1 MERLSI
7 INITIDI
14 CALLFILFLAGVYLT
29 KKNADN
35 IENKIYRYMLIT
47 NILQLVANIACV
59 IRQYTYLNTKLNSI
73 QVFITMVYL
82 YLFTYYIIIITND
95 HREKFRNFMKRN
107 INIIN
112 IIGVLL
118 NISIGI
124 LFVITPLK
132 IEVVDDKLVT
142 TGLVSVMP
150 SIYMMI
156 CYIIMVVEVIINRK
170 KVEKKKIIPL
180 IVILVLTAI
189 ALAIA
194 GLLQGI
200 VLTTILIS
208 LISYLMYHT
217 IENPDMIMVNQL
229 QLAKESAEKANNAKS
244 DFLSSMSHELRTPLN
259 AILGLSEMIE
269 SESNQDEV
277 KNDALD
283 IKKSSEK
290 LLELV
295 DGILATNLLDAN
307 QLELV
312 NTNYNPKELF
322 EDIEKICR
330 MRIENKPL
338 ELRTNF
344 SSYLPNQVY
353 GDKGKIKTIIMNLIS
368 NSIKYTDSG
377 TINFGVDCIANK
389 DKVNLVITVTDTGKG
404 IKEEDIENIFTKFYR
419 GEENKDSDIEGT
431 GLGLSITKSLVEL
444 MGGKITVNSVVDE
457 GTSFIVNISQGKVE
471 EQQVQEE
478 TELL

>member
-14 CALLFILFLAGVYLT
+14 CALLFMLFLAGVYLT

-47 NILQLVANIACV
+47 NILQLVANIACI
-59 IRQYTYLNTKLNSI
+59 IRQQTFLETKLNVI
-73 QVFITMVYL
+73 QVFITMIYL
-82 YLFTYYIIIITND
+82 YLFMVYIIIITND
-95 HREKFRNFMKRN
+95 HKDKFKDFLKTKAKIVNL
-107 INIIN
+107 
-112 IIGVLL
+112 IGLL
-118 NISIGI
+118 INISIGI
-124 LFVITPLK
+124 VFYIAPLHVE
-132 IEVVDDKLVT
+132 IVDGNLVT
-142 TGLVSVMP
+142 SGIATVLPSV
-150 SIYMMI
+150 YMMI
-156 CYIIMVVEVIINRK
+156 AYIVMVVEVIFNRK

-217 IENPDMIMVNQL
+217 IENPDMMMVNQL

-259 AILGLSEMIE
+259 AILGLSEMIN
-269 SESNQDEV
+269 SESTQEEV
-277 KNDALD
+277 RSDALD

-322 EDIEKICR
+322 DDIER
-330 MRIENKPL
+330 LSRTRIEDKPI

-344 SSYLPNQVY
+344 SNYLPNLVN
-353 GDKGKIKTIIMNLIS
+353 GDKGKVKTIIMNLIS

-377 TINFGVDCIANK
+377 TINFGVDCITNK

-404 IKEEDIENIFTKFYR
+404 IKEEEIDNIFTKFYR
-419 GEENKDSDIEGT
+419 GEDNKDSDVEGT

-471 EQQVQEE
+471 ENTPQEE

>member
-1 MERLSI
+1 MERLLL

-14 CALLFILFLAGVYLT
+14 CAILFLIFLIGVYLT

-35 IENKIYRYMLIT
+35 IENKIYRVMLFT
-47 NILQLVANIACV
+47 NALQLISNIACA
-59 IRQYTYLNTKLNSI
+59 IRQKNYIGTKLNII
-73 QVFITMVYL
+73 QVIITMYYL
-82 YLFTYYIIIITND
+82 YLFTIYIIIITNS
-95 HREKFRNFMKRN
+95 HKEKFKELLKKKGRFL
-107 INIIN
+107 N
-112 IIGVLL
+112 IIGVII
-118 NISIGI
+118 NVIISII
-124 LFVITPLK
+124 FLISPFN
-132 IEVVDDKLVT
+132 IEYVDNKLLT
-142 TGLVSVMP
+142 TGPVTVLP
-150 SIYMMI
+150 SAYMMT
-156 CYIIMVVEVIINRK
+156 CYIIMVVEVIVNRK
-170 KVEKKKIIPL
+170 KVEKKKIVPL
-180 IVILVLTAI
+180 YVILVLTAV
-189 ALAIA
+189 ALVIA
-194 GLLQGI
+194 GFLNGI
-200 VLTTILIS
+200 VLTTILIT

-244 DFLSSMSHELRTPLN
+244 EFLSSMSHELRTPLN

-344 SSYLPNQVY
+344 SNYLPNQVY

-377 TINFGVDCIANK
+377 TINFGVDCITNK

-478 TELL
+478 PELL